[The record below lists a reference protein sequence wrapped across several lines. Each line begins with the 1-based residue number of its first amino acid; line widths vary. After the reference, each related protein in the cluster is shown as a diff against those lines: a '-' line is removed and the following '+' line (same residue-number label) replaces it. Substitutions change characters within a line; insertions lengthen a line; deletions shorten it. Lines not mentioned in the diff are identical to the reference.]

1 MPYNAAAVVEL
12 TPARRPETARNEAF
26 RGSGDLTR
34 RNLSDRRLQRVVG
47 GWSPKIADGELPAAR
62 PSVEGPQSIKQPPE
76 PTRRWSAARR
86 RLGYGAPAWSP
97 APAQT
102 PGKPSS
108 LPVGGW
114 SARLSG
120 NGASFTQVR
129 EPQAA
134 MANALQG
141 GRPQGFSRRRGLGE
155 PISWRPG
162 VSESSLQAVIAA
174 TYRQLLNRMPLA
186 AERLGDAESQLRDG
200 RISLS
205 EFVRIV
211 ASSDLFQQ
219 RLNRMAPLRAASAAY
234 LALMG
239 RAGQPKEVSEFLAVR
254 GKQGQISAL
263 SALLTSE
270 EYASRFGRDTVP
282 YLWGL
287 NTEDGIP
294 LATVNRTA
302 ALYAG
307 NAGLTPPTRDPI

>member
-1 MPYNAAAVVEL
+1 
-12 TPARRPETARNEAF
+12 
-26 RGSGDLTR
+26 
-34 RNLSDRRLQRVVG
+34 
-47 GWSPKIADGELPAAR
+47 
-62 PSVEGPQSIKQPPE
+62 
-76 PTRRWSAARR
+76 
-86 RLGYGAPAWSP
+86 
-97 APAQT
+97 
-102 PGKPSS
+102 
-108 LPVGGW
+108 
-114 SARLSG
+114 
-120 NGASFTQVR
+120 
-129 EPQAA
+129 

-162 VSESSLQAVIAA
+162 ASESSLQAVIAA